1 MEGSPG
7 LADSPTKAPVI
18 GGGDDDHSVNLVT
31 ISPPDPLQPISY
43 NQQREG
49 PSLLSPKDGR
59 DKSVAEKVS
68 QFNSM
73 ALQAKHQERKAT
85 DAALQRAVLGRE
97 EAEAEVRR
105 LREEVKVLRQQV
117 EEGKE
122 REKTVSHRLEVVMED
137 YGRAKESLAHT
148 QAIWEKEIR
157 KARKDTFKAQSDM
170 VELQKQLKSTRTA
183 LKTAQAQLYTSRAA
197 QKAAEEELEQQKGQ
211 TQARQQEAIEAR
223 NVTAGLQEQLNK
235 AMEHINTLEMERD
248 AFKALAKSEELAR
261 IAAEGKIPLPESK
274 DVEMGGMEPPLE
286 PEDDFAA
293 LKSYIHHTADLR
305 HSATSESEIEELKE
319 LWQWEKQRADRAL
332 ELIAFMEV
340 ECNLKMCAGARAAT
354 KRPSIGGMDGVKRK
368 RSEISP
374 SKVTDAGDLVILSDA
389 SPSPCADRVSPPSA
403 KRTKTEQLRSQ
414 SAKKSEQKTNIFL
427 PEQGIFRTVS
437 QEELDKLQ
445 VPSVPVNGVT
455 GRENLYKRQRYQR
468 TSDQSSRMADSR
480 MGESQ
485 AWSEMQDSIMSRHRR
500 TPDSEGVPDYVLDSE
515 RASLQ
520 SLLTAPHKRY
530 AESINSD
537 VMGNIP
543 TIPASSVISSAMSGS
558 VQTITASTA
567 TATTSVYQSH
577 VNWEEPKLDPSS
589 QQQQKENVPPPPQLK
604 ENEGTEGD
612 RTNSGASHH
621 SQKSQQSSIRQVP
634 ASPQP
639 PNTHT
644 PAPASRR
651 IDRLSESKLGY
662 SPSSLAHASM
672 FGSTTNSSTI
682 TTKVPLKE
690 ASTNADLGRMFR
702 TPSKGSV
709 ASATSENAMDMDG
722 DINVT
727 KPRSE
732 SRRGEL
738 PVSREEA
745 LAMIRERRERG
756 RSREIKSRPQ
766 SPEKRP
772 LSPVKRP
779 ESPDKNNR
787 TRDASPNKRGRDP
800 APSPHKRPES
810 PSKTCQRAPSPNKQR
825 NASPTRRPLSPSK
838 RTQSPTKSQAN
849 ARVISHD
856 LSYASALKKST
867 DVMTPGGGQE
877 GTRSFSAPT
886 AAATT
891 GKENQRG
898 FKS

>member
-1 MEGSPG
+1 M
-7 LADSPTKAPVI
+7 
-18 GGGDDDHSVNLVT
+18 
-31 ISPPDPLQPISY
+31 
-43 NQQREG
+43 
-49 PSLLSPKDGR
+49 LLN
-59 DKSVAEKVS
+59 A
-68 QFNSM
+68 Q
-73 ALQAKHQERKAT
+73 
-85 DAALQRAVLGRE
+85 
-97 EAEAEVRR
+97 
-105 LREEVKVLRQQV
+105 
-117 EEGKE
+117 
-122 REKTVSHRLEVVMED
+122 ED

-157 KARKDTFKAQSDM
+157 KARKETFKAQSDM

-183 LKTAQAQLYTSRAA
+183 LKTAEAELYTSRAA
-197 QKAAEEELEQQKGQ
+197 QKAAEEELEQQKGR
-211 TQARQQEAIEAR
+211 TQAREQEAIEAR
-223 NVTAGLQEQLNK
+223 NVLAGLQEQLNK
-235 AMEHINTLEMERD
+235 ALEHINTLEMERD

-261 IAAEGKIPLPESK
+261 IAAEGRIPLPESK
-274 DVEMGGMEPPLE
+274 DVEMGGMEPLE

-293 LKSYIHHTADLR
+293 LKSYIHHTADLK
-305 HSATSESEIEELKE
+305 HSATSESEIEEVKE

-354 KRPSIGGMDGVKRK
+354 KRPSIGGMDGAKRK

-374 SKVTDAGDLVILSDA
+374 LKVTDAGDLVILRDA

-403 KRTKTEQLRSQ
+403 KRTKTEQLRSE
-414 SAKKSEQKTNIFL
+414 SAKKSGQKSKVFL

-445 VPSVPVNGVT
+445 VPSVPVNGAKE
-455 GRENLYKRQRYQR
+455 RENLYKRQRYQR

-500 TPDSEGVPDYVLDSE
+500 TPDSDGVPDYVLDSE

-530 AESINSD
+530 AESISSD

-543 TIPASSVISSAMSGS
+543 TIPASSVISSVMSGS

-567 TATTSVYQSH
+567 TATTSIQQSH
-577 VNWEEPKLDPSS
+577 LNWEEPKLYTSS
-589 QQQQKENVPPPPQLK
+589 QQQKENVPPPQPK
-604 ENEGTEGD
+604 ENEGAEGD
-612 RTNSGASHH
+612 RTNSRTSHD
-621 SQKSQQSSIRQVP
+621 SQKSQPSIRKVTP
-634 ASPQP
+634 SPQP
-639 PNTHT
+639 PTHT
-644 PAPASRR
+644 PGPASRHV
-651 IDRLSESKLGY
+651 DHLSESKLGY

-672 FGSTTNSSTI
+672 FGSTMNSSTI

-702 TPSKGSV
+702 TPSKGSF
-709 ASATSENAMDMDG
+709 ASVTSENAMDIDG

-727 KPRSE
+727 KSRSE
-732 SRRGEL
+732 SRGEL

-772 LSPVKRP
+772 LSPAKRP
-779 ESPDKNNR
+779 ASPEKRPASPDKR
-787 TRDASPNKRGRDP
+787 DRGRDPTPKKRDASPNKR
-800 APSPHKRPES
+800 APSPNKRPEY
-810 PSKTCQRAPSPNKQR
+810 PSKRAPSPNKR

-838 RTQSPTKSQAN
+838 RTQSPSK
-849 ARVISHD
+849 ARVVSND
-856 LSYASALKKST
+856 LSYANALKKST
-867 DVMTPGGGQE
+867 DVMTPGE

-886 AAATT
+886 AATEARAA

-898 FKS
+898 LKS

>member
-1 MEGSPG
+1 MEASSG
-7 LADSPTKAPVI
+7 LPDSPKEPPVI
-18 GGGDDDHSVNLVT
+18 GGGDDHSVNLLT
-31 ISPPDPLQPISY
+31 ISPPDPLQPISH

-59 DKSVAEKVS
+59 DNSVAEKVS

-73 ALQAKHQERKAT
+73 ALHAKQQERKTT

-122 REKTVSHRLEVVMED
+122 REKKVSHRLEVVMED

-157 KARKDTFKAQSDM
+157 KARKEAFKAQSDI

-183 LKTAQAQLYTSRAA
+183 LKTAETELHTSRAA

-211 TQARQQEAIEAR
+211 TQAREQEAIEAR
-223 NVTAGLQEQLNK
+223 NVLAGLQEQLNK
-235 AMEHINTLEMERD
+235 ALEHINTLEMERD

-261 IAAEGKIPLPESK
+261 IAAEGKIPPPESK
-274 DVEMGGMEPPLE
+274 DVEMGGMEPPQ

-293 LKSYIHHTADLR
+293 LKSYIHHTADLS

-340 ECNLKMCAGARAAT
+340 ECNLKMCAGARAAS
-354 KRPSIGGMDGVKRK
+354 KRPSIGGMDGAKRK
-368 RSEISP
+368 WSEISP
-374 SKVTDAGDLVILSDA
+374 HKVTDAGDLVILRDA
-389 SPSPCADRVSPPSA
+389 SPSPCGDKVSPPSA
-403 KRTKTEQLRSQ
+403 KRTKTEQLRAE
-414 SAKKSEQKTNIFL
+414 SAKKSGQKSKVFL

-445 VPSVPVNGVT
+445 VPAVPVNGAKE
-455 GRENLYKRQRYQR
+455 RESLYKRQRHQR
-468 TSDQSSRMADSR
+468 TTDQSSRMADSR

-485 AWSEMQDSIMSRHRR
+485 AWSEMQDSVMSRHRR
-500 TPDSEGVPDYVLDSE
+500 TPDSDGVPDYVLDLE

-530 AESINSD
+530 AESISSD

-543 TIPASSVISSAMSGS
+543 TIPASSVISSVMSGS

-567 TATTSVYQSH
+567 TATTSIQQSH
-577 VNWEEPKLDPSS
+577 LNWEEPVLHGNS
-589 QQQQKENVPPPPQLK
+589 QEQKENVPPPQPR
-604 ENEGTEGD
+604 ENEGAEGD
-612 RTNSGASHH
+612 RANSRSSHD
-621 SQKSQQSSIRQVP
+621 SQKSQ
-634 ASPQP
+634 PQP
-639 PNTHT
+639 PNHT
-644 PAPASRR
+644 PGPASRH
-651 IDRLSESKLGY
+651 IDHLSESKLGY

-672 FGSTTNSSTI
+672 FGSTMNSSTI

-709 ASATSENAMDMDG
+709 ASATSENAMDIDG
-722 DINVT
+722 DINIT

-732 SRRGEL
+732 SRGEL

-779 ESPDKNNR
+779 ASPEKQRPDSPEKR
-787 TRDASPNKRGRDP
+787 DRGRDPTPKKRDASPNKSGR
-800 APSPHKRPES
+800 APSPNKRPES
-810 PSKTCQRAPSPNKQR
+810 PSKRAPSPNKQR

-838 RTQSPTKSQAN
+838 RTQSPSK
-849 ARVISHD
+849 ARVISND
-856 LSYASALKKST
+856 LSYAGVLKKST
-867 DVMTPGGGQE
+867 DVMTPGE
-877 GTRSFSAPT
+877 GTRNFSAPT
-886 AAATT
+886 AATEARAA

-898 FKS
+898 LKS

>member
-1 MEGSPG
+1 MEASPG

-31 ISPPDPLQPISY
+31 ISPPDPLQPISH
-43 NQQREG
+43 NQHRQG

-157 KARKDTFKAQSDM
+157 KARKETFKAQSDM

-197 QKAAEEELEQQKGQ
+197 QTAAEEELEQQKGQ

-223 NVTAGLQEQLNK
+223 NVTAALQEQLNK

-261 IAAEGKIPLPESK
+261 IAAEAKIALPESK
-274 DVEMGGMEPPLE
+274 DVEMGGMELPLE

-293 LKSYIHHTADLR
+293 LKSYIHHTADLK
-305 HSATSESEIEELKE
+305 HSATSESEIEEVKE
-319 LWQWEKQRADRAL
+319 LWQWERQRADRAL

-414 SAKKSEQKTNIFL
+414 SANKSEQKTNIFL

-437 QEELDKLQ
+437 QEELD
-445 VPSVPVNGVT
+445 PINRVT
-455 GRENLYKRQRYQR
+455 ERENLYKRQRYRR

-485 AWSEMQDSIMSRHRR
+485 AWSEMQDSIMSRHGR

-530 AESINSD
+530 AESISSH

-567 TATTSVYQSH
+567 TATTSVY
-577 VNWEEPKLDPSS
+577 WEEPKLYPSS
-589 QQQQKENVPPPPQLK
+589 QQQKENVPPPPQLK

-621 SQKSQQSSIRQVP
+621 SQKSQQSIRQVP

-644 PAPASRR
+644 PAPATRR

-709 ASATSENAMDMDG
+709 ASATSENAMDIDG

-787 TRDASPNKRGRDP
+787 RDASPNKRRGRDRDP

-810 PSKTCQRAPSPNKQR
+810 PSKSQQRAPSPNKQR
-825 NASPTRRPLSPSK
+825 NAASPTRRPLSPSK

-849 ARVISHD
+849 ARVVSHD

-867 DVMTPGGGQE
+867 ADVMQTPGGGQQ

-891 GKENQRG
+891 GKENNQIQRG

>member
-1 MEGSPG
+1 MEASSG
-7 LADSPTKAPVI
+7 LPDSPKEPPVI
-18 GGGDDDHSVNLVT
+18 GGGDDHSVNLLT
-31 ISPPDPLQPISY
+31 ISPPDPLQPISH

-59 DKSVAEKVS
+59 DNSVAEKVS

-73 ALQAKHQERKAT
+73 ALHAKQQERKTT

-122 REKTVSHRLEVVMED
+122 REKKVSHRLEVVMED

-157 KARKDTFKAQSDM
+157 KARKEAFKAQSDI

-183 LKTAQAQLYTSRAA
+183 LKTAETELHTSRAA
-197 QKAAEEELEQQKGQ
+197 QKAAEEELEQQKGR
-211 TQARQQEAIEAR
+211 TQAREQEAIEAR
-223 NVTAGLQEQLNK
+223 NVLAGLQEQLNK
-235 AMEHINTLEMERD
+235 ALEHINTLEMERD

-274 DVEMGGMEPPLE
+274 DVEMGGMEPPQ

-293 LKSYIHHTADLR
+293 LKSYIHHTADLS

-340 ECNLKMCAGARAAT
+340 ECNLKMCAGARAAS
-354 KRPSIGGMDGVKRK
+354 KRPSIGGMDGAKRK
-368 RSEISP
+368 WSEISP
-374 SKVTDAGDLVILSDA
+374 HKVTDAGDLVILRDA
-389 SPSPCADRVSPPSA
+389 SPSPCGDKVSPPSA
-403 KRTKTEQLRSQ
+403 KRTKTEQLRAE
-414 SAKKSEQKTNIFL
+414 SAKKSGQKSKVFL

-445 VPSVPVNGVT
+445 VPAVPVNGAKE
-455 GRENLYKRQRYQR
+455 REGLYKRQRHQR
-468 TSDQSSRMADSR
+468 TTDQSSRMADSR

-485 AWSEMQDSIMSRHRR
+485 AWSEMQDSVMSRHRR
-500 TPDSEGVPDYVLDSE
+500 TPDSDGVPDYVLDSE

-530 AESINSD
+530 AESISSD

-543 TIPASSVISSAMSGS
+543 TIPASSVISSVMSGS

-567 TATTSVYQSH
+567 TATTSIQQSH
-577 VNWEEPKLDPSS
+577 LNWEEPVLHSNS
-589 QQQQKENVPPPPQLK
+589 QEQKENVPPPQPR
-604 ENEGTEGD
+604 ENEGAEGD
-612 RTNSGASHH
+612 RANSRSSHD
-621 SQKSQQSSIRQVP
+621 SQKSQ
-634 ASPQP
+634 PQP
-639 PNTHT
+639 PNHT
-644 PAPASRR
+644 PGPASRH
-651 IDRLSESKLGY
+651 IDHLSESKLGY

-672 FGSTTNSSTI
+672 FGSTMNSSTI

-690 ASTNADLGRMFR
+690 ASTNADLGMIFR

-709 ASATSENAMDMDG
+709 ASATSENAMDIDG
-722 DINVT
+722 DINIT
-727 KPRSE
+727 KSRSE
-732 SRRGEL
+732 SRGEL

-779 ESPDKNNR
+779 ASPEKQRPDSPEKR
-787 TRDASPNKRGRDP
+787 DRDRDPTPKKRDASPNKSGR
-800 APSPHKRPES
+800 APSPNKRPES
-810 PSKTCQRAPSPNKQR
+810 PSKRAPSPNKQR

-838 RTQSPTKSQAN
+838 RTRSPSK
-849 ARVISHD
+849 ARVISND
-856 LSYASALKKST
+856 LSYAGVLKKST
-867 DVMTPGGGQE
+867 DVMTTPGE

-886 AAATT
+886 AATEARAA

-898 FKS
+898 LKS

>member
-1 MEGSPG
+1 
-7 LADSPTKAPVI
+7 
-18 GGGDDDHSVNLVT
+18 
-31 ISPPDPLQPISY
+31 
-43 NQQREG
+43 
-49 PSLLSPKDGR
+49 
-59 DKSVAEKVS
+59 
-68 QFNSM
+68 
-73 ALQAKHQERKAT
+73 
-85 DAALQRAVLGRE
+85 
-97 EAEAEVRR
+97 
-105 LREEVKVLRQQV
+105 
-117 EEGKE
+117 
-122 REKTVSHRLEVVMED
+122 
-137 YGRAKESLAHT
+137 
-148 QAIWEKEIR
+148 
-157 KARKDTFKAQSDM
+157 
-170 VELQKQLKSTRTA
+170 
-183 LKTAQAQLYTSRAA
+183 
-197 QKAAEEELEQQKGQ
+197 
-211 TQARQQEAIEAR
+211 
-223 NVTAGLQEQLNK
+223 
-235 AMEHINTLEMERD
+235 MERD

-261 IAAEGKIPLPESK
+261 IAAEGKIPLPETK
-274 DVEMGGMEPPLE
+274 DVEMGGMEPLE

-293 LKSYIHHTADLR
+293 LKSYIHHTADLK
-305 HSATSESEIEELKE
+305 HSTTSESEIEELKE

-354 KRPSIGGMDGVKRK
+354 KRPSIGGMEGAKRK
-368 RSEISP
+368 RAEISP
-374 SKVTDAGDLVILSDA
+374 SKVTDAGDLVILRDA
-389 SPSPCADRVSPPSA
+389 SPSPCVDRISPPSA
-403 KRTKTEQLRSQ
+403 KRTKTEQLRSE
-414 SAKKSEQKTNIFL
+414 SAKKSGQKTKVFL
-427 PEQGIFRTVS
+427 PEQGIFRTLS

-445 VPSVPVNGVT
+445 APSVPVNGAKE
-455 GRENLYKRQRYQR
+455 RENLYKRQRYQR

-530 AESINSD
+530 AESIGSD

-558 VQTITASTA
+558 VQTVTASTN
-567 TATTSVYQSH
+567 TATTSVYQDH
-577 VNWEEPKLDPSS
+577 LNWEEPKLYHPS
-589 QQQQKENVPPPPQLK
+589 QQQKENVPPPQLK
-604 ENEGTEGD
+604 ENEGVEGD
-612 RTNSGASHH
+612 RTNSRASHD
-621 SQKSQQSSIRQVP
+621 SQKSQQSIRQVP

-639 PNTHT
+639 PTHT

-651 IDRLSESKLGY
+651 IDRFSESKLGY

-690 ASTNADLGRMFR
+690 SSTNADLGRMFR

-709 ASATSENAMDMDG
+709 VSAATGENAMDIDG
-722 DINVT
+722 DINVP

-732 SRRGEL
+732 SRGEL

-779 ESPDKNNR
+779 ESPDKNK
-787 TRDASPNKRGRDP
+787 RDASPNKQRGRDP

-810 PSKTCQRAPSPNKQR
+810 PNKQRAPSPNKRNASPSKNSQR

-838 RTQSPTKSQAN
+838 RTQSPSKP
-849 ARVISHD
+849 ARVVSND

-867 DVMTPGGGQE
+867 DVNPMTPGE

-886 AAATT
+886 AATEARAA

-898 FKS
+898 HLKS